1 MTDDYDE
8 DFLPESSEGGLLDWL
23 VTVAENL
30 KLLVVGPLAAG
41 LFALGIGFAV
51 PQSYTSESILALPSA
66 SADGVLASTATATT
80 TATLQAAAMMTS
92 PVVLD
97 PVIEALGLRGEQ
109 TVQQARKQLVTQIK
123 ASVGKDGLLRLEATA
138 NSPTGAQ
145 NIANATIDSWLK
157 STVPS
162 EIERVDLE
170 KRLESAKSSLTA
182 VEQLL
187 KKLTTDGTANLSQP
201 LTRGEAG
208 TSIVAISEL
217 QSKFLNEVL
226 RIPHSI
232 QGLPRS
238 VVKQAPTLPTE
249 TVAPKKG
256 VIAMLVF
263 LGVGAILIIWI
274 FARQWWRKL
283 SLVSETA
290 EKQARLLAAIHVRS

>member
-1 MTDDYDE
+1 MTEDYKE

-41 LFALGIGFAV
+41 LVALGIGFAM
-51 PQSYTSESILALPSA
+51 PQSYTSESILALPST
-66 SADGVLASTATATT
+66 SVDGVLAATT
-80 TATLQAAAMMTS
+80 TPTLQAAAMMTS
-92 PVVLD
+92 PLVLD
-97 PVIEALGLRGEQ
+97 PVIETVGLRGEL
-109 TVQQARKQLVTQIK
+109 TVQQARKQLISQIK
-123 ASVGKDGLLRLEATA
+123 TSVGKDGLLRLEATA
-138 NSPTGAQ
+138 YSPTVAQ
-145 NIANATIDSWLK
+145 NIANAVIDSWLK

-162 EIERVDLE
+162 EIDRADLE
-170 KRLESAKSSLTA
+170 KRLESAKSSLMA

-187 KKLTTDGTANLSQP
+187 KKLTTDGAANLSQP

-208 TSIVAISEL
+208 TSIVGISEL

-226 RIPHSI
+226 RIPHLI

-256 VIAMLVF
+256 AIAMLVT
-263 LGVGAILIIWI
+263 LGTGVILMIWI

-283 SLVSETA
+283 SLDRETA
-290 EKQARLLAAIHVRS
+290 DKQARLLAAIRVRS